1 MIKAV
6 VLQKRRGERSAED
19 FSHWLL
25 KEHLPMLPTLR
36 EQPFDPAG

>member
-6 VLQKRRGERSAED
+6 VLLERRGERSAED

-25 KEHLPMLPTLR
+25 KEHLPKLR
-36 EQPFDPAG
+36 EHSFDAAD